1 VNKTLFRYISLDL
14 VKATGLTL
22 IVLTLTLTTLGVI
35 EPLRKQGLNA
45 SQALLVFM
53 MTLPV
58 MLSFTMPFA
67 ALFAACFIYGRFSQ
81 DNELLASRASGISTI
96 TLLRPALVLG
106 IVVTLASWSLSNN
119 LAPVMARKGTKAI
132 TDNIRGMACRRLA
145 MRGFLGFKNL
155 TIHADRVT
163 RYPDKDYD
171 KLHGAVVVKRKEKGG
186 HVEIMS
192 AKSARARFGINTNQR
207 AFMSVTL
214 EEAVLMG
221 SDDPSVKTQRVCPLD
236 DIPFDRRIK
245 EKPAWYSWSELRNT
259 LSDPSRSI
267 TVQQAIPKIQQAI
280 CSDIFTKR
288 ITSEFLIT
296 GRYDKFTKHN
306 ERFVIKAPKATV
318 SGPGSI
324 ALSSGG
330 LGGSQLVEIT
340 RIRDGKPARKATAST
355 GGIKITWDEFTKIPE
370 VSISLKNAVMTNLDV
385 PDNDPTGIDA
395 KTIKADWQHG
405 KIRIPKDIRAE
416 MDEITPYEAYHHGG
430 RGGGLT
436 DNPSIHKTL
445 DLLNSDHVVRLRRDI
460 ISEMHTRAAYSLS
473 CLLMVM
479 LGGVLGLIFRGGHF
493 VSALV
498 TATIPASAVIVTI
511 LMGKNIAQ
519 NPDVLLKG
527 NPDAS
532 IAMGITIIWGG
543 IAFLAIATGLT
554 YWQVSKK

>member
-1 VNKTLFRYISLDL
+1 
-14 VKATGLTL
+14 
-22 IVLTLTLTTLGVI
+22 
-35 EPLRKQGLNA
+35 
-45 SQALLVFM
+45 
-53 MTLPV
+53 
-58 MLSFTMPFA
+58 
-67 ALFAACFIYGRFSQ
+67 
-81 DNELLASRASGISTI
+81 
-96 TLLRPALVLG
+96 
-106 IVVTLASWSLSNN
+106 
-119 LAPVMARKGTKAI
+119 
-132 TDNIRGMACRRLA
+132 
-145 MRGFLGFKNL
+145 
-155 TIHADRVT
+155 
-163 RYPDKDYD
+163 
-171 KLHGAVVVKRKEKGG
+171 
-186 HVEIMS
+186 MS

-395 KTIKADWQHG
+395 KTIKADWRHG
-405 KIRIPKDIRAE
+405 KIRIPKDIRSE